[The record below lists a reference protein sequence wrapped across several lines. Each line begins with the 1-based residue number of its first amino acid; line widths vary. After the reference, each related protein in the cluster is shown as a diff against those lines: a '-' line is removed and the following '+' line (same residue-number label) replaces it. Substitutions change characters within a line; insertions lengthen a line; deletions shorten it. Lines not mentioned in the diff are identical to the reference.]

1 MFEPKSHIQ
10 AMKNQLTLASLAAE
24 LSRQHGHDQTL
35 QSPPR
40 LELH

>member
-10 AMKNQLTLASLAAE
+10 AMKNPLTLATLAAE
-24 LSRQHGHDQTL
+24 LSRHHEHDQTL
-35 QSPPR
+35 QSPPL